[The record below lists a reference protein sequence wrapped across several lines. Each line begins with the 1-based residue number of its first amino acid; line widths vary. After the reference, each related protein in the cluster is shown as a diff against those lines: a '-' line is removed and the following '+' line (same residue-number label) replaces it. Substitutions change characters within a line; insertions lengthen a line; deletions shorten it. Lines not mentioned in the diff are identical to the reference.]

1 MQRKNVENK
10 YRFFYISLLWLLF
23 KPVITFTRFF
33 LSDAYL
39 FDAHILMNEKNSQIY
54 KNISNNCLSIL
65 FSLLMN
71 ANEMFMK
78 EILFTLWFW
87 KKKLQSL

>member
-10 YRFFYISLLWLLF
+10 YRFFIFPYFDFYSNQWSHL
-23 KPVITFTRFF
+23 PDFF
-33 LSDAYL
+33 LSDAYF